1 MIPTLAGCGP
11 PLSGSRVCA
20 TKSPSG
26 RERTVVGIRY
36 RTTIEAMAWR
46 TLVPGI
52 ALMLSAAAL
61 ASPLR
66 AQTGT
71 VEGVVFDSLARRP
84 LPAAL
89 VQIVAAPPGHEAYSA
104 TADSLGRFRV
114 EGVRPGSYIAGF
126 LHPLLDSL
134 GLVAPYRAVT
144 VAAGETA
151 SLPLAIPGA
160 ASLARAICA
169 PVQDPRT
176 DPASR
181 TTGTLVGRVID
192 ETNRQPVAGSLVAA
206 VWSELVV
213 DARGV
218 RRESRQV
225 HGKTNADGWF
235 AMCDLEGGDY
245 RLRAERGKRA
255 TGFLDVAVGASEVDH
270 VSLALGA
277 DSDSAAAADST
288 PRSGGATVAGVVRNS
303 SGHPVEGAQ
312 VVVEGLGASTTTN
325 ASGAFSLSGLPDG
338 SRMAEARAL
347 GYAPARTA
355 VEPSRG
361 ETRSVTI
368 VMDKQVKTLAAV
380 TVYGKSGARLR
391 DLTGFAQRR
400 QEGFGRFVTHADI
413 DKQGVFTTCDLFR
426 RIVGLH
432 VVDGGIYGCEVSM
445 RGAAS
450 MMRPRGAGGA
460 CQPTVYLDNMQF
472 QGTVGELAQ
481 TITPQQIMGMEVYS
495 TATEPPEYPGAC
507 GTIVVWTLQ

>member
-1 MIPTLAGCGP
+1 M
-11 PLSGSRVCA
+11 
-20 TKSPSG
+20 
-26 RERTVVGIRY
+26 GIRY
-36 RTTIEAMAWR
+36 GTIFETIAWR
-46 TLVPGI
+46 TLVPRIGPI
-52 ALMLSAAAL
+52 LFAAAL

-66 AQTGT
+66 AQTGS

-84 LPAAL
+84 LTAAL
-89 VQIVAAPPGHEAYSA
+89 VQIVAAPPRQEAYSA
-104 TADSLGRFRV
+104 TADSIGRFHV

-134 GLVAPYRAVT
+134 GLIAPYRAVT

-151 SLPLAIPGA
+151 SLPLAIPGP

-169 PVQDPRT
+169 PVQGSRT
-176 DPASR
+176 DSAAR

-192 ETNRQPVAGSLVAA
+192 ETSGRRVAGSLVAA

-225 HGKTNADGWF
+225 HDKTNADGWF

-245 RLRAERGKRA
+245 RLRAELGKRA
-255 TGFLDVAVGASEVDH
+255 TGFLDVAVGAGEVDH

-277 DSDSAAAADST
+277 DSDSAAAVDSM
-288 PRSGGATVAGVVRNS
+288 PRSGGATVVGVVRNG
-303 SGHPVEGAQ
+303 SGHPVEGAL
-312 VVVEGLGASTTTN
+312 VVIEGSGARTTTN
-325 ASGAFSLSGLPDG
+325 ASGAFSLGGLHDG

-347 GYAPARTA
+347 GYAPARVA
-355 VEPSRG
+355 VDPSRG

-368 VMDKQVKTLAAV
+368 IMDKQVKTLAAV

-400 QEGFGRFVTHADI
+400 QEGFGRFVTRADI

-432 VVDGGIYGCEVSM
+432 VDEGGVYGCVVSM

-450 MMRPRGAGGA
+450 MMRPRAAGGA

-495 TATEPPEYPGAC
+495 ASTEPPQYPGAC
-507 GTIVVWTLQ
+507 GTIVIWTRQ